1 MEEKWRGKD
10 STSGCVKLELQKGPT
25 AQENFFF
32 ETNEQC

>member
-25 AQENFFF
+25 AQEKLLFRDK
-32 ETNEQC
+32 